1 MDVSQENDDAN
12 ERFPREMRQAVSSH
26 ALFGVVD
33 MIAFARSPIH
43 LCVCYIL
50 YSYFSTQ
57 QKQAGADS
65 SVLVLRMDLHGRTE
79 CP

>member
-12 ERFPREMRQAVSSH
+12 ERFPREMRQAVCSH

-33 MIAFARSPIH
+33 VIAFARSPIH
-43 LCVCYIL
+43 LCVCSII

-57 QKQAGADS
+57 QKEAGADS